1 EFESSHGCPAEA
13 FKPQIEEQLRTW
25 LTGASLGQ
33 GISREFLDQIFDTQ
47 PCLIR
52 IIIKDRQ
59 LFMRVNDHVPCV
71 NDSFNSLYTA
81 ANTTQHFLN
90 LFLISGAP
98 VPDVEFLTSI
108 RDRPVLLLHETAPI
122 FSPVTTETH
131 ADILWPDPRDFLT
144 ATKYSCG
151 GDAARHPV
159 SWADRKPKLL
169 FRGTFSGATHDAPMR
184 KHGWHL
190 MPRARLMLF
199 SRRFPDLIDAGL
211 INGNPESGIPEEL
224 WVDPDFASF
233 GKLFKRDFMPRPE
246 QFHYRYLA
254 AIDGVSSTSRLPCD
268 FMSGSTVF
276 KQKSPYFSW
285 YERWLEPWKHYV
297 PLTYDLGDL
306 PSALNIAQDKPE
318 LMEQIASEGRRQAYS
333 LLNPRSIVCYLTRLF
348 STYSS
353 TLDFEPQTAG
363 PDWHSI
369 DLEDSEPFE
378 ASFDHFPLPPF
389 GAEVQTSPRSPAA
402 LSQFPGSCGLASQ
415 QPAVVFLPNIASP
428 ARQRLTAEVSVQTG
442 RQLPDEVT
450 PQRAPGVSI
459 AVQAGRTPLLSDSS
473 MQATECRDTVDSAT
487 QVKPALQDAS
497 SQARGECTEFA
508 SQTEAAPTVE
518 TSSQAGSEFLPSSV
532 ETQTAEAQC
541 VHAGVQ
547 AEWEAPAVEAVKA
560 VAATAEFGM
569 QTTPAMLKS
578 ATSQTQAA
586 ERTNMATQVIL
597 PQMVHMS
604 VQAKDEVAASQA
616 AAREGQLKELQSR
629 LQASQAAE
637 VETTRLIA
645 ESTQLSE
652 ELGRCKDQSQ

>member
-1 EFESSHGCPAEA
+1 M
-13 FKPQIEEQLRTW
+13 
-25 LTGASLGQ
+25 AS
-33 GISREFLDQIFDTQ
+33 
-47 PCLIR
+47 
-52 IIIKDRQ
+52 
-59 LFMRVNDHVPCV
+59 
-71 NDSFNSLYTA
+71 
-81 ANTTQHFLN
+81 
-90 LFLISGAP
+90 
-98 VPDVEFLTSI
+98 
-108 RDRPVLLLHETAPI
+108 
-122 FSPVTTETH
+122 
-131 ADILWPDPRDFLT
+131 
-144 ATKYSCG
+144 
-151 GDAARHPV
+151 
-159 SWADRKPKLL
+159 
-169 FRGTFSGATHDAPMR
+169 
-184 KHGWHL
+184 
-190 MPRARLMLF
+190 
-199 SRRFPDLIDAGL
+199 
-211 INGNPESGIPEEL
+211 
-224 WVDPDFASF
+224 
-233 GKLFKRDFMPRPE
+233 
-246 QFHYRYLA
+246 
-254 AIDGVSSTSRLPCD
+254 
-268 FMSGSTVF
+268 
-276 KQKSPYFSW
+276 
-285 YERWLEPWKHYV
+285 
-297 PLTYDLGDL
+297 
-306 PSALNIAQDKPE
+306 
-318 LMEQIASEGRRQAYS
+318 
-333 LLNPRSIVCYLTRLF
+333 
-348 STYSS
+348 
-353 TLDFEPQTAG
+353 
-363 PDWHSI
+363 
-369 DLEDSEPFE
+369 DSEPFE

-652 ELGRCKDQSQ
+652 ELGRCKDQSQAWMQMAQTKALGQMNITILCPRAECTVNGQRVEMDSWNPDKIRAEFEEQVLPRFSKIFVDEGAAAAGQAKPEAVQATMQEFASVFRERLAAMLSAPNAAANARGAKAVSQP